1 MKEQIIESL
10 KTRIRLGTGLVALGC
25 FAWLLCSFGAG
36 LNFWHQRLGAGVLNM
51 ALASLNLSLL
61 LHNGRDLAEWRRDL
75 AIIEREWEEPHHA
88 SLS

>member
-10 KTRIRLGTGLVALGC
+10 KTRIRWAWGLVVLGI

-36 LNFWHQRLGAGVLNM
+36 FSFWHHILWSGILDM

-61 LHNGRDLAEWRRDL
+61 VRNARELAEWRKDL
-75 AIIEREWEEPHHA
+75 AIIEREWDGPTP
-88 SLS
+88 